1 MPAPHPAVLSGA
13 MNLAPGTHLGP
24 YQIIAPLGSGGMGEV
39 YRARDPRLDRNVA
52 IKVLPARLAA
62 DVVALHRFE
71 RETKALAALAHPNIL
86 SIFDVGSERG
96 VTYAVTELLEG
107 QTLRERL
114 SAAPVP
120 WREAARIC
128 AAIADGLAAAHARG
142 IVHRDLKPEN
152 IFLAEDGRVIVLD
165 FGIAG
170 REPVLDSSLDEAH
183 STVTLTTQPGTVM
196 GTLGYMSPEQLRGE
210 TVGPP
215 SDIFAV
221 GCVLYEMV
229 TARPAF
235 RRNTAAETIAAV
247 LQDEPEPILGV
258 EATRSAPDRLQEILR
273 HCLEKSAARRI
284 ASARSLAEALRALES
299 EPDARMIAPMPRAST
314 LPARWRRPAILAA
327 AAAAVAALAWIAIDR
342 ARDRDQQIEDA
353 RAPIESLA
361 VLPLVNLSSGPEEDY
376 FADGMTEAIIA
387 DLAKIGALRVISRT
401 SVMQYKGARKPVA
414 QIARELDVAGVIE
427 GTVLREGDRVRITA
441 NLIDAF
447 AERHLWSESYERE
460 LRSVLALQREIAQAI
475 AQEIR
480 VALTEPERSRLASG
494 RDAVDPGAY
503 VLYLQGRHHWNK
515 RSESEIQAAIA
526 LFDSALARDPSFA
539 LAHVGLADAY
549 LMLGDWSVIPITD
562 AKRQVETH
570 ARAALAID
578 PTLGEA
584 HATLAQA
591 HSLMWEWEPARAEF
605 EDAIALSPAYAT
617 AYQWYA
623 EYLSAVGR
631 SEESITMLER
641 AASLDP
647 LSLIIHAVAGIVYS
661 SAREPDPGIEHCRK
675 AIAMDSTFV
684 PAHLYLGFGYA
695 SAERFPECIA
705 TLEHARTLW
714 PDSPA
719 ILAGLG
725 YAYGRMGRTTDAGRM
740 IAALD
745 ELGRHRYVTSF
756 YEALI
761 RAGLDERREALRL
774 MSKAVDER
782 AAAMKYAKTSPWF
795 DALRDEPEFNDIL
808 RRMDL
813 D

>member
-1 MPAPHPAVLSGA
+1 

-52 IKVLPARLAA
+52 IKVLPPRLASDA
-62 DVVALHRFE
+62 VALHRFE

-114 SAAPVP
+114 IAAPVP
-120 WREAARIC
+120 WREAARTC

-152 IFLAEDGRVIVLD
+152 VFLAEDGRVIVLD

-170 REPVLDSSLDEAH
+170 REPPLDSSSDKAL

-210 TVGPP
+210 TVGPS
-215 SDIFAV
+215 SDIFAL
-221 GCVLYEMV
+221 GCVLYETV
-229 TARPAF
+229 TGRSAF

-247 LQDEPEPILGV
+247 LQDEPEPIL
-258 EATRSAPDRLQEILR
+258 EATRSVPARLQEILR

-299 EPDARMIAPMPRAST
+299 EPDAKTVAQPPRAST
-314 LPARWRRPAILAA
+314 PALRWRRLAILAA
-327 AAAAVAALAWIAIDR
+327 AAAGVVALAWIAIDR
-342 ARDRDQQIEDA
+342 ARDRDQQAEVT

-361 VLPLVNLSSGPEEDY
+361 VLPLVSLNSGPEEDY

-441 NLIDAF
+441 NLIDAS

-480 VALTEPERSRLASG
+480 VALTEPERSRLASD
-494 RDAVDPGAY
+494 RAAVDPDAY

-526 LFDSALARDPSFA
+526 LFDSALARDSSFA

-584 HATLAQA
+584 HTTLAQA
-591 HSLMWEWEPARAEF
+591 HSLMWEWEQARAEF
-605 EDAIALSPAYAT
+605 EKAIALSPAYAT

-623 EYLSAVGR
+623 EHLAAVGR
-631 SEESITMLER
+631 SQESIAMLER

-647 LSLIIHAVAGIVYS
+647 LSLIIHAVAGIVYT
-661 SAREPDPGIEHCRK
+661 SARDPDPGIEHCRK

-695 SAERFPECIA
+695 GAERFPECIA

-719 ILAGLG
+719 IIAGLG

-745 ELGRHRYVTSF
+745 ELGRRRYVTSF

-761 RAGLDERREALRL
+761 RAGLDERRETLRL
-774 MSKAVDER
+774 LSKAVDER